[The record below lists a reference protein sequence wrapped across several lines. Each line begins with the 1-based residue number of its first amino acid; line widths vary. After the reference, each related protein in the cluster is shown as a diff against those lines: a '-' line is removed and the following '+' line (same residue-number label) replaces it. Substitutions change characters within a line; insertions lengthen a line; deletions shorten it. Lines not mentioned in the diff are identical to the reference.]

1 MILTHSISHEVL
13 SFDTD
18 RRLIGYMTKLTE
30 VHLARLTN
38 LKKILQE
45 ECGGVIAE
53 LARRIGKDS
62 NYTRFILNPD
72 KTGGRTIGEKMAR
85 HIEESCGK
93 PIYWLDQPENEGVAT
108 GPQREETEAIKSP
121 PSPSVF
127 EDLKNQTTL
136 RTLESLRRIE
146 RAAREGRLSE
156 EDAAILA
163 RIAELFA
170 GETAPKINETGRVRK
185 TGRGPIQ
192 SKLTRDKPKKAK
204 GKRNDGEG

>member
-1 MILTHSISHEVL
+1 
-13 SFDTD
+13 
-18 RRLIGYMTKLTE
+18 MTKLTE

-72 KTGGRTIGEKMAR
+72 KTGGRTIGERMAR
-85 HIEESCGK
+85 HIEESFGK
-93 PIYWLDQPENEGVAT
+93 PIYWLDQPENEGVAASHR
-108 GPQREETEAIKSP
+108 REEAEAPKSP
-121 PSPSVF
+121 PSSSVF

-146 RAAREGRLSE
+146 KAACEGRLSE

-170 GETAPKINETGRVRK
+170 GEKMPKESEARRVK
-185 TGRGPIQ
+185 KPGRGPIQ
-192 SKLTRDKPKKAK
+192 SKPTRDKPKKAK
-204 GKRNDGEG
+204 EKRNDGEG